1 MSDHALPLSM
11 SFPPKGKMDAVTGIR
26 MLEENGFDAIDFTL
40 NLFHDLYGDNWREE
54 VTRVREALDRSNIVA
69 VSAHLPFN
77 GPNKTDMEALH
88 VRVVDAIEMAGILG
102 VKRAVL
108 HPLGDREADPTEEN
122 RKYWYEKNIEYY
134 STYLPLAEKAGIKL
148 VTENMRNPSHML
160 GKHRYASNAD
170 ELIELA
176 DPLGL
181 EVCWDFGHAHGA
193 GLDHETE
200 LRKLGHRLTMLH
212 VNDNSAVNDDHVP
225 PYFGTADWKSAIRG
239 LKAIGYR
246 NHFNFE
252 LKFRRLPIETIP
264 AALGCVRAIGENMT
278 AKIVGAGE

>member
-1 MSDHALPLSM
+1 M
-11 SFPPKGKMDAVTGIR
+11 SFPPKGKMDAVAGIH
-26 MLEENGFDAIDFTL
+26 MLETNGFDAIDFTL
-40 NLFHDLYGDNWREE
+40 NTFHELYGENWRRE
-54 VTRVREALDRSNIVA
+54 VTLVREALDRSDIVA

-77 GPNKTDMEALH
+77 GPQKSDMELLH
-88 VRVVDAIEMAGILG
+88 RQVVDAIEMAGMLG

-108 HPLGDREADPTEEN
+108 HPLGSFESTRTEEEHT
-122 RKYWYEKNIEYY
+122 YWLEKNLAYY
-134 STYLPLAEKAGIKL
+134 SVYLPLAEKAGIRL
-148 VTENMRNPSHML
+148 VTENMRNPRHSE

-176 DPLGL
+176 DALGL

-193 GLDHETE
+193 GLDQETE
-200 LRKLGHRLTMLH
+200 LRKLGHRVTMLH

-239 LKAIGYR
+239 LQAIGYR
-246 NHFNFE
+246 GHFNFE
-252 LKFRRLPIETIP
+252 LKFRRLPIDTIP

-278 AKIVGAGE
+278 AKIVQK